1 MSRFKATLPVAASL
15 LMLAACASAPFE
27 QMPIQTAPVQQTAS
41 PDQFVAQ
48 DILQNLSRVASV
60 GLAGTRWWEGFNDPI
75 LDQLIQNSLENSFRI
90 ASSAASVREA
100 RALLA
105 LSDTGNSLL
114 VELDTQLSGQKTD
127 RSNTATSTPNTAGAG
142 NRNERNAIVGLGFV
156 LPLDFAGKV
165 DQQMQAAAANLM
177 AVQAGLRSQIIS
189 TSTEVAQE
197 YLRLRGNQKQ
207 LAMLRDSV
215 DLQEKTLAI
224 VKARFESGLSP
235 ELDVRRAE
243 TSVET
248 LRADIAPLE
257 QALRRSMHQLATLA
271 GQFPGAYDALL
282 TPVGNLPRYTLG
294 IPSRLPLQVLQ
305 ARPDVQLAQA
315 RFAQAAAEV
324 GVAHADFYPS
334 IDLMANIQIGSSALN
349 SNPATGVLIASLSAL
364 LNQVVYDGGARN
376 ARLEAAKARAD
387 VVLAEYEQVL
397 RAVTLDVEN
406 TLLAMQASTS
416 RQTALGKAVVS
427 SKRSFEQADAL
438 YQLGLVSF
446 LDVVDAQRVYANAE
460 QALATEQTSYATLI
474 ASLFRALGVQDS
486 DAPR

>member
-1 MSRFKATLPVAASL
+1 MSRFKAVATLAGS
-15 LMLAACASAPFE
+15 MLVLSACASVLPE
-27 QMPIQTAPVQQTAS
+27 QVPDHTSPVQSAPS
-41 PDQFVAQ
+41 PDLFVAQ
-48 DILQNLSRVASV
+48 DILQNLSRVTDA
-60 GLAGTRWWEGFNDPI
+60 GLAGARWWEGFNDPI
-75 LDQLIQNSLENSFRI
+75 LDQLIQNSLESNFQI
-90 ASSAASVREA
+90 AAAAASVREA
-100 RALLA
+100 KAVLA

-114 VELDTQLSGQKTD
+114 VELDAQLSGQKTD
-127 RSNTATSTPNTAGAG
+127 RSNSGTSSPNAAGGG
-142 NRNERNAIVGLGFV
+142 NRNERNAIIGLGFV
-156 LPLDFAGKV
+156 LPVDFAGRV
-165 DQQMQAAAANLM
+165 GQEVRAAAANLM
-177 AVQAGLRSQIIS
+177 AVQAGLRAQIIS

-207 LAMLRDSV
+207 LGMLRDSV

-248 LRADIAPLE
+248 LRASIAPLE
-257 QALRRSMHQLATLA
+257 QALRRSMHQLATQA

-282 TPVGNLPRYTLG
+282 TPVGDLPRYGLG
-294 IPSRLPLQVLQ
+294 IPARLPLQVLQ

-324 GVAHADFYPS
+324 GVAQADFYPS

-349 SNPATGVLIASLSAL
+349 SNPATGILIASLSAL
-364 LNQVVYDGGARN
+364 LNQVVYDGGARD
-376 ARLEAAKARAD
+376 ARLDAAKARAD
-387 VVLAEYEQVL
+387 VALADYEQVL

-406 TLLAMQASTS
+406 ALLAIEASTS

-474 ASLFRALGVQDS
+474 ASLFRALGVQG
-486 DAPR
+486 

>member
-1 MSRFKATLPVAASL
+1 MSRFKAVATLAGS
-15 LMLAACASAPFE
+15 MLVLSACASVPPE
-27 QMPIQTAPVQQTAS
+27 QVPDHTSPVQSAPS
-41 PDQFVAQ
+41 PDLFVAQ
-48 DILQNLSRVASV
+48 DILQNLSRVTDA
-60 GLAGTRWWEGFNDPI
+60 GLAGARWWEGFNDPI
-75 LDQLIQNSLENSFRI
+75 LDQLIQNSLESNFKI
-90 ASSAASVREA
+90 AAAAASVREA
-100 RALLA
+100 KAILA

-114 VELDTQLSGQKTD
+114 VELDAQLSGQKTD
-127 RSNTATSTPNTAGAG
+127 RSNSGTSSPNAAGGG
-142 NRNERNAIVGLGFV
+142 NRNERNAIIGLGFV
-156 LPLDFAGKV
+156 LPVDFAGRV
-165 DQQMQAAAANLM
+165 GQEVRAAAANLM
-177 AVQAGLRSQIIS
+177 AVQAGLRAQIIS

-207 LAMLRDSV
+207 LGMLRDSV

-248 LRADIAPLE
+248 LRASIAPLE
-257 QALRRSMHQLATLA
+257 QALRRSMHQLATQA
-271 GQFPGAYDALL
+271 GQFPGVYDALL
-282 TPVGNLPRYTLG
+282 TPVGDLPRYGLG
-294 IPSRLPLQVLQ
+294 IPARLPLQVLQ

-324 GVAHADFYPS
+324 GVAQADFYPS

-349 SNPATGVLIASLSAL
+349 SNPATGILIASLSAL
-364 LNQVVYDGGARN
+364 LNQVVYDGGARD
-376 ARLEAAKARAD
+376 ARLDAAKARAD
-387 VVLAEYEQVL
+387 VALADYEQVL

-406 TLLAMQASTS
+406 ALLAIKASTS

-474 ASLFRALGVQDS
+474 ASLFRALGVQG
-486 DAPR
+486 